1 MRQESGQNQQ
11 QPGTPGSGTP
21 LSVSSTNS
29 IDCPPSVGPVSVL
42 MGDSNSSMPSQN
54 MDDIHHMHHQQGQTI
69 NFGDMY

>member
-1 MRQESGQNQQ
+1 MRQESGQSQQ

-29 IDCPPSVGPVSVL
+29 IDCPPSVGL
-42 MGDSNSSMPSQN
+42 MGDSNSSMPAQN
-54 MDDIHHMHHQQGQTI
+54 MEDMHHMHHQQGQTL